1 MDPPNLQKDL
11 FNRFRGFVEMFV
23 LVDLGAFLGLGR
35 RKAGRV
41 RRCSIPM
48 PASLG
53 SGSTG
58 QRRQCA
64 WNSQPK
70 KNWAPRGIGAM
81 RGGDAC
87 SVKATKGTL
96 EREMKNPNA
105 SRVDAMWAHPTW
117 RPKRPDIA

>member
-1 MDPPNLQKDL
+1 MFHPYAGVTGI
-11 FNRFRGFVEMFV
+11 RF
-23 LVDLGAFLGLGR
+23 D
-35 RKAGRV
+35 
-41 RRCSIPM
+41 
-48 PASLG
+48 
-53 SGSTG
+53 GST
-58 QRRQCA
+58 QAMCPELSAQ
-64 WNSQPK
+64 